1 MASSKFLDLPAELRL
16 MVYERLNSRTHHYC
30 VKQPD
35 ENPVQQPREKAS
47 EDIRGAVIIKSF
59 PVAILATCRVI
70 HKEATP
76 ILAGK
81 LQQLAQTPVR
91 IIMSFATFTQGFNGP
106 TKEVRFTVLK
116 PYSTICKSFFARAA
130 IPRVSGNAA
139 FEVALTT
146 SNTLPSGKHLLVAL
160 LMSWS
165 KVQRSNIPVNVFCQG
180 PLPLYNH
187 GQDVV
192 ATWASVTAYK
202 LAQWDAS
209 GEVQHSNLMDV
220 KHMSEED
227 WKKLGADWE
236 AW

>member
-1 MASSKFLDLPAELRL
+1 MTPSKFLDLPPELRL
-16 MVYERLNSRTHHYC
+16 MVYERLDSATHHYK
-30 VKQPD
+30 VDHPD
-35 ENPVQQPREKAS
+35 EISVEQSRE
-47 EDIRGAVIIKSF
+47 DFQGAIIIKSF
-59 PVAILATCRVI
+59 PVAILAACKVI
-70 HKEATP
+70 HQEATP

-91 IIMSFATFTQGFNGP
+91 IIMSSATFTQGFNGP

-192 ATWASVTAYK
+192 VTWASVTAHK

-209 GEVQHSNLMDV
+209 GEIQHSNLMDV